1 MFAAAF
7 DYVRA
12 ESVAHALQLMQQHGP
27 DAKVIAGGHS
37 LLPAMRLRLAQ
48 PKTLIDI
55 SRLLELQYVRE
66 EGSEL
71 VLGALVTHYQV
82 LSNPLVQEQCPALAE
97 TAAVVADMQVRNR
110 GTIGGAVAHADPAG
124 DYPAILLALGATI
137 EVQGPRGARRIPAE
151 QFFTGPF
158 ETAVRADEL
167 LTAIRVPK
175 LEPGE
180 AAVYRKFTRRQN
192 DYGMAGV
199 ACFLKAGAD
208 KVCTEIRV
216 GITCVGL
223 SAYRAVAT
231 EGALR
236 GARLTRERVRT
247 AAEEAI
253 TGVEV
258 SGDLYVPADYRAALC
273 QVETRRAIEDCL
285 AKLGHTL

>member
-27 DAKVIAGGHS
+27 DAKLIAGGHS

-48 PKTLIDI
+48 PTTLIDI
-55 SRLLELQYVRE
+55 GRILELQYIRE
-66 EGSEL
+66 EGNDL
-71 VLGALVTHYQV
+71 VLGALATHFQL
-82 LSNPLVQEQCPALAE
+82 LSSEIVKARCPALAE
-97 TAAVVADMQVRNR
+97 TASVVADMQVRNK
-110 GTIGGAVAHADPAG
+110 GTIGGAVAHADPAA
-124 DYPAILLALGATI
+124 DYPAILLALGASV
-137 EVQGPRGARRIPAE
+137 EMQGPSGTRQVPIE

-158 ETAVRADEL
+158 ETALKADEI

-175 LEPGE
+175 MQAGE

-192 DYGMAGV
+192 DYGMTGI

-216 GITCVGL
+216 GVTCVGL

-231 EGALR
+231 EGVLR
-236 GARLTRERVRT
+236 GARMTPERIQA

-253 TGVEV
+253 TGVDV
-258 SGDLYVPADYRAALC
+258 NGDAYVPADYRAALC
-273 QVETRRAIEDCL
+273 QVETRRAIEDCVRQ
-285 AKLGHTL
+285 LGLTL